1 MRVGSP
7 LICPEVPVGILVWY
21 SKKYPKITAM
31 DASLH
36 TNYFFKRGIKGRQRE
51 KREKKRE
58 RERERE
64 RERKRKCAR
73 RYSIVTEMSNLKMN
87 D

>member
-51 KREKKRE
+51 KREEKKKE

-64 RERKRKCAR
+64 REKEKVCKE
-73 RYSIVTEMSNLKMN
+73 I
-87 D
+87 